1 MPPDFAVSC
10 ASAEKPVVVTTT
22 LGMPAFSISVA
33 GRAAAGAQ
41 VPQAPLPEITA
52 SHPFS
57 FASAAIARARSRC
70 CEGLSLPGVN
80 GNSV

>member
-1 MPPDFAVSC
+1 VSR
-10 ASAEKPVVVTTT
+10 ASTEKPVVVTTT
-22 LGMPAFSISVA
+22 FGIPAFSISVA
-33 GRAAAGAQ
+33 GRAAAGAH

-57 FASAAIARARSRC
+57 FAIAAILRARSRC
-70 CEGLSLPGVN
+70 WVGLSLPGVC